1 MFYPKGLLSQLEEV
15 HSQFTIVHN
24 PPFSEI
30 SLFYLK
36 FLILNCRLLV
46 LFKSGLFTTENWKK
60 LTGFIVFFK
69 KKISF
74 TEKGLK
80 GIVVNR
86 ACTSL
91 NRKSFENAVT
101 VPLKSGFV
109 LKYIVR
115 PNQTV
120 FAKSVP

>member
-1 MFYPKGLLSQLEEV
+1 MFYLKELLTQLEEV
-15 HSQFTIVHN
+15 HSQFTIVPN

-30 SLFYLK
+30 SLFFSKIY
-36 FLILNCRLLV
+36 N
-46 LFKSGLFTTENWKK
+46 FKLQTDGSLQKWFIYYRK
-60 LTGFIVFFK
+60 LEEINRIYCFFK
-69 KKISF
+69 KNISF

-86 ACTSL
+86 ACASL

>member
-1 MFYPKGLLSQLEEV
+1 MFYLKELLTQLEDV
-15 HSQFTIVHN
+15 HSQFTIVPN
-24 PPFSEI
+24 QPFSEI
-30 SLFYLK
+30 SLF
-36 FLILNCRLLV
+36 FLTFIILNCRLMV

-60 LTGFIVFFK
+60 LLFFQK
-69 KKISF
+69 KNISF

-80 GIVVNR
+80 GIVVNW
-86 ACTSL
+86 ACASL

-120 FAKSVP
+120 FAKSVPS

>member
-1 MFYPKGLLSQLEEV
+1 M
-15 HSQFTIVHN
+15 
-24 PPFSEI
+24 
-30 SLFYLK
+30 
-36 FLILNCRLLV
+36 V

-60 LTGFIVFFK
+60 LLFFQK
-69 KKISF
+69 KNISF

-86 ACTSL
+86 ACASL

-120 FAKSVP
+120 FAKSVPS